1 MKKTNDKRKSN
12 KLNLWVFLWM
22 FALLMLSFNF
32 IGKEL
37 FGITHLWW
45 HLFLHMG
52 IIIFSFFV
60 IVYSLRLNG
69 KARKFVI
76 LGSMLWILVESVL
89 FLSHIFEEY
98 YWLETNIILWAF
110 GILGI
115 FMLMKGFKEAI
126 K

>member
-1 MKKTNDKRKSN
+1 MAKKNKRKIF
-12 KLNLWVFLWM
+12 KLNPWIFFWIFL
-22 FALLMLSFNF
+22 LLMFILNF
-32 IGKEL
+32 IGKVI

-52 IIIFSFFV
+52 IIIFSFFML
-60 IVYSLRLNG
+60 IYSIKLNE

-76 LGSMLWILVESVL
+76 IGCMLWILVESVL

>member
-1 MKKTNDKRKSN
+1 MKKTNNKKKSH
-12 KLNLWVFLWM
+12 KLNLWVSLWI
-22 FALLMLSFNF
+22 FALFMLVFNLVGGA
-32 IGKEL
+32 I

-45 HLFLHMG
+45 HLFLHIG

-60 IVYSLRLNG
+60 IIYSLKLNE

-76 LGSMLWILVESVL
+76 LGCMLWILVESVL

-115 FMLMKGFKEAI
+115 FLLMKGFKEAT

>member
-1 MKKTNDKRKSN
+1 MAKKNKKKSN
-12 KLNLWVFLWM
+12 KLNLWISLWM
-22 FALLMLSFNF
+22 FALLMLGFNLVGKSF
-32 IGKEL
+32 

-45 HLFLHMG
+45 HLFLHIG
-52 IIIFSFFV
+52 IIILSFFV
-60 IVYSLRLNG
+60 LIYSLRLNG

>member
-1 MKKTNDKRKSN
+1 MAKKNKRQIF
-12 KLNLWVFLWM
+12 KLNPWVFFWI
-22 FALLMLSFNF
+22 FFLLMLSLNF
-32 IGKEL
+32 IGKSI

-45 HLFLHMG
+45 HLSLHVG
-52 IIIFSFFV
+52 IIIFSFFML
-60 IVYSLRLNG
+60 IYSLKLNE
-69 KARKFVI
+69 KARKFVV
-76 LGSMLWILVESVL
+76 LGCMLWVLVESVL

-115 FMLMKGFKEAI
+115 FLLMKGFKEAI